1 MRKNPDIVIA
11 TPGRLLDH
19 LQNTPSFSL
28 SDLEVLVL
36 DEADRMLDENFSD
49 QMKEI
54 ITMCARTRQTMLF
67 SATMTD
73 AVNDLAS
80 VSLSKP
86 VKIFVDSNTD
96 VAFNLRQEFVRYIKQ
111 NFKLV
116 DFTYCCILILKLVN

>member
-1 MRKNPDIVIA
+1 M
-11 TPGRLLDH
+11 LDH

-36 DEADRMLDENFSD
+36 DEADRMLDENFAD

-54 ITMCARTRQTMLF
+54 INMCSCTRQTMLF

-80 VSLSKP
+80 VSLNKP

-96 VAFNLRQEFVRYIKQ
+96 VAFNLRQEFVRYNTI
-111 NFKLV
+111 
-116 DFTYCCILILKLVN
+116 

>member
-1 MRKNPDIVIA
+1 
-11 TPGRLLDH
+11 
-19 LQNTPSFSL
+19 
-28 SDLEVLVL
+28 VL
-36 DEADRMLDENFSD
+36 DEADRMLDENFAD

-54 ITMCARTRQTMLF
+54 INMCACTRQTMLF

-96 VAFNLRQEFVRYIKQ
+96 VAFNLRQEFVRYTNNI
-111 NFKLV
+111 
-116 DFTYCCILILKLVN
+116 